1 MLIKDL
7 KFIEQID
14 DFDRV
19 EGGKKKTATAASVIN
34 VPGGVNGSANAK
46 AKGDKVYAKTYTNV
60 KAYPKANGGA
70 AAAAASGVDLKDKK
84 ISASIAAD
92 IGSLLHDLM

>member
-19 EGGKKKTATAASVIN
+19 EGGKTATAASVIN
-34 VPGGVNGSANAK
+34 VPGAVDGKAKAK
-46 AKGDKVYAKTYTNV
+46 AKGDKAYAKTYTNV

-70 AAAAASGVDLKDKK
+70 AAAAASGVDLKGKK

-92 IGSLLHDLM
+92 IGALLHDFM

>member
-19 EGGKKKTATAASVIN
+19 EGGKKKTATSASVIN
-34 VPGGVNGSANAK
+34 VPGAVDGKATAK
-46 AKGDKVYAKTYTNV
+46 AKGDKAYAKTYT
-60 KAYPKANGGA
+60 KGTAYPKANGGA
-70 AAAAASGVDLKDKK
+70 ASGAASGIDLKGKK
-84 ISASIAAD
+84 LSFSISFDLGA
-92 IGSLLHDLM
+92 LLH